1 MAIDV
6 PPSLIEDSN
15 SIRDDNVICAVVN
28 DVSGSSSAWSIIAGL
43 FVFYILHDALQ
54 ERMFQF
60 DGYEYGFFMTLA
72 EVSVMLILSVVSD
85 ENGSRSDLVN
95 ATIRRRT
102 SSRQTKK
109 KTKNK
114 QLTDDEQGKNK
125 IHNNHQL
132 SLSTIVRISQ
142 VGILL
147 ALSHGLGNTSLKY
160 SPYPLKVAFKSCK
173 LVPTMILG
181 ACVTGRYH
189 TSRQYVAALVMGLG
203 LAVLTAADVTTT
215 EFHTGD
221 VHHVV
226 VVVPVG
232 SSIFGL
238 GAYIGPILLGISV
251 IFDSIIPNLQEQ
263 LLQVT
268 RVQPSLM
275 ILVSNAIM
283 CIVLLMYTFY
293 SGELRTAY
301 MYCIA
306 HPSASIVLLA
316 QGVCAYLG
324 LRCYLIIIRDHGG
337 VIGVLL
343 ANARKV
349 VTIILSFILLAKPF
363 NREHVGGLVLVCLGV
378 YLGSM
383 KTTTRKKKKGMKKE
397 KRCGDEKMIIK
408 NGIVEEK
415 SAENQ
420 SHEHNV

>member
-1 MAIDV
+1 MARRAPDGSMIVMRTILSKTDGGEMSPTGGATTAAEEPPMVRLIGIGSRPVEEEEVLPRCAASRRRIHRDNIMVVSKILRITDGGFVGPFGGFPWRVTTLRSQRRGAETEVEHMAIDV

-15 SIRDDNVICAVVN
+15 SIREDNVICAVVN
-28 DVSGSSSAWSIIAGL
+28 DVYGSSSSAWSIIAGL

-132 SLSTIVRISQ
+132 SFSTIVRISQ

-173 LVPTMILG
+173 LVPTMILS
-181 ACVTGRYH
+181 ACVTERYH

-226 VVVPVG
+226 VVPVG

-263 LLQVT
+263 
-268 RVQPSLM
+268 
-275 ILVSNAIM
+275 
-283 CIVLLMYTFY
+283 YY
-293 SGELRTAY
+293 
-301 MYCIA
+301 
-306 HPSASIVLLA
+306 
-316 QGVCAYLG
+316 
-324 LRCYLIIIRDHGG
+324 
-337 VIGVLL
+337 
-343 ANARKV
+343 K
-349 VTIILSFILLAKPF
+349 
-363 NREHVGGLVLVCLGV
+363 
-378 YLGSM
+378 
-383 KTTTRKKKKGMKKE
+383 
-397 KRCGDEKMIIK
+397 
-408 NGIVEEK
+408 
-415 SAENQ
+415 
-420 SHEHNV
+420 